1 MSAAKIDKLVR
12 MANQIGDFFAPMGE
26 DAATIGVA
34 THLKRFWTPK
44 MISEMIDLAGFGSG
58 GTESS
63 GGAGC
68 RRAEARSASRRRGQG
83 LTLGLVEKSK

>member
-1 MSAAKIDKLVR
+1 MSTAKIDKLVR

-44 MISEMIDLAGFGSG
+44 MISEMIAWVDSG
-58 GTESS
+58 HVGLNPAAAR
-63 GGAGC
+63 GVAALK
-68 RRAEARSASRRRGQG
+68 REARAG
-83 LTLGLVEKSK
+83 EKAKA